1 MRIPKQRKRASQQ
14 WRSLHP
20 SQNDHQRM
28 LSIQELADVLNVSR
42 RTVYTMCEKGRIP
55 FYKTGRNR
63 RFCLPEVLR
72 CLRQP
77 ALVRSD
83 DTSESTNVNDSKVQ
97 GEVVSRLPLHTTGVK
112 TLKKISP
119 FDWSKSKPAK
129 PGNSDAEGH

>member
-1 MRIPKQRKRASQQ
+1 MSNHRQRKVVTPKWIAIDPANPTS
-14 WRSLHP
+14 RSMV
-20 SQNDHQRM
+20 SVR
-28 LSIQELADVLNVSR
+28 ELADVLNVSR
-42 RTVYTMCEKGRIP
+42 RTVYTMCEEGRIP
-55 FYKTGRNR
+55 FYKTGRIR